1 MVFERF
7 LGFLIGIIVNYAIF
21 LTFSNHG
28 KLTKIPLK
36 VHSNRG
42 SKLWL
47 QPNPIKKLIKRL
59 SVFHGG

>member
-21 LTFSNHG
+21 LTFSNLG
-28 KLTKIPLK
+28 KLTEIPLK

-42 SKLWL
+42 IKLWL
-47 QPNPIKKLIKRL
+47 QPNPIKSL
-59 SVFHGG
+59 